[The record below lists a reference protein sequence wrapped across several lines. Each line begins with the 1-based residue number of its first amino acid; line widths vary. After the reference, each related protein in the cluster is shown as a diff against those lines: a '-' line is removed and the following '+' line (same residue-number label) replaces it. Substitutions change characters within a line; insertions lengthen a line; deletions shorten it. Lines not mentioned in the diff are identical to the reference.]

1 MTLKINQNF
10 KSIIN
15 NQLINSHKL
24 SYTFQ
29 IFNNKL
35 LINRFDYDEVQKI
48 LTKNFHKYKVL
59 QSQYDKKMII
69 YMNINN
75 NN

>member
-15 NQLINSHKL
+15 NQLINSNKL
-24 SYTFQ
+24 YFKFQ

-35 LINRFDYDEVQKI
+35 LINRFDYEEVSKI
-48 LTKNFHKYKVL
+48 LTRNFHKYKVL
-59 QSQYDKKMII
+59 QS
-69 YMNINN
+69 
-75 NN
+75 

>member
-15 NQLINSHKL
+15 NQLINSNKL
-24 SYTFQ
+24 SYTFR
-29 IFNNKL
+29 IYNNKL
-35 LINRFDYDEVQKI
+35 LINRFDFDEVQKI

-59 QSQYDKKMII
+59 QS
-69 YMNINN
+69 
-75 NN
+75 

>member
-15 NQLINSHKL
+15 NQLINSNKL
-24 SYTFQ
+24 NFKFQ

-35 LINRFDYDEVQKI
+35 LIDKKDLEEVDKI

-59 QSQYDKKMII
+59 QS
-69 YMNINN
+69 
-75 NN
+75 

>member
-15 NQLINSHKL
+15 NQLINSYKL

-35 LINRFDYDEVQKI
+35 LINRFDYEEVQKI
-48 LTKNFHKYKVL
+48 LNKNFHKYKVL
-59 QSQYDKKMII
+59 QS
-69 YMNINN
+69 
-75 NN
+75 

>member
-10 KSIIN
+10 RSIIN
-15 NQLINSHKL
+15 NQLINSNKL
-24 SYTFQ
+24 NFKFQ

-35 LINRFDYDEVQKI
+35 LINRFDFEQVDKI

-59 QSQYDKKMII
+59 
-69 YMNINN
+69 
-75 NN
+75 

>member
-15 NQLINSHKL
+15 NQLINSNKL
-24 SYTFQ
+24 NFKFQ

-35 LINRFDYDEVQKI
+35 LIDKKDLEEVDKI
-48 LTKNFHKYKVL
+48 LTRNFHKYKVL
-59 QSQYDKKMII
+59 QS
-69 YMNINN
+69 
-75 NN
+75 

>member
-15 NQLINSHKL
+15 NQLINSNKL

-35 LINRFDYDEVQKI
+35 LINRFDFEEVDKI
-48 LTKNFHKYKVL
+48 LTRNLHKYKVL
-59 QSQYDKKMII
+59 QS
-69 YMNINN
+69 
-75 NN
+75 